1 MTSIQHPVLGRVEV
15 SARRGS
21 TRISVRWRRGVPY
34 CIVPVG
40 TPESVVRDALD
51 RLAPRVMARKPVKL
65 FSVGEDI
72 VLPGITFS
80 LRGQSHAPSRLL
92 VTMRG
97 DVAYIEVGSAI
108 EIDSDATQRL
118 ISAAMRRIARVNADR
133 LLLPRAAMLAKM
145 VGAVP
150 ASWHI
155 MDGARTLG
163 KCMASRAI
171 HISYMC
177 VFLPQ
182 HLRDYIVMHELAHL
196 AEMNHG
202 PKFHALC
209 DRYCGGHERQLAAEL
224 RTYRWPVLR

>member
-1 MTSIQHPVLGRVEV
+1 MTTIQHPLLGRVEV

-34 CIVPVG
+34 CIVPPG
-40 TPESVVRDALD
+40 MPESMILDALD
-51 RLAPRVMARKPVKL
+51 RLAPRVMARKPVNM
-65 FSVGEDI
+65 FSIGDDI

-80 LRGQSHAPSRLL
+80 LRSQSHAPSRLL

-97 DVAYIEVGSAI
+97 DVAYIEIGTGIDA
-108 EIDSDATQRL
+108 DSDAAQRL
-118 ISAAMRRIARVNADR
+118 ISAAMRRIARINAER
-133 LLLPRAAMLAKM
+133 LLLPRAAMLASG

-202 PKFHALC
+202 PRFHALC
-209 DRYCGGHERQLAAEL
+209 NRYCGGRERQLASEL
-224 RTYRWPVLR
+224 KAYRWPVLR

>member
-15 SARRGS
+15 SPRRGS

-34 CIVPVG
+34 CIVPQG
-40 TPESVVRDALD
+40 TPARVIRDALD
-51 RLAPRVMARKPVKL
+51 RLAPRVMARKQANM
-65 FSVGEDI
+65 FSTGDDI

-80 LRGQSHAPSRLL
+80 LRSQSHAPSRLL

-97 DVAYIEVGSAI
+97 DVAYIEIGS
-108 EIDSDATQRL
+108 EIGTDSEGAQRL
-118 ISAAMRRIARVNADR
+118 ISTAMRRIARANADR
-133 LLLPRAAMLAKM
+133 LLLPRAAELAAR
-145 VGAVP
+145 VGAMP

-196 AEMNHG
+196 TEMNHG
-202 PKFHALC
+202 PRFHALC
-209 DRYCGGHERQLAAEL
+209 DRYCGGKERQLAAEL
-224 RTYRWPVLR
+224 RSYRWPVLR

>member
-1 MTSIQHPVLGRVEV
+1 MTTIQHPLLGRVEV

-34 CIVPVG
+34 CIVPPG
-40 TPESVVRDALD
+40 MPESMILDALD
-51 RLAPRVMARKPVKL
+51 RLAPRVMARKPVNM
-65 FSVGEDI
+65 FSIGDDI
-72 VLPGITFS
+72 ALPGITFS
-80 LRGQSHAPSRLL
+80 LRSQSHAPSRLL
-92 VTMRG
+92 VTMRD
-97 DVAYIEVGSAI
+97 DVAYIEIGTGIDA
-108 EIDSDATQRL
+108 DSDAAQRL
-118 ISAAMRRIARVNADR
+118 ISAAMRRIARINAER
-133 LLLPRAAMLAKM
+133 LLLPRAAMLASG

-202 PKFHALC
+202 PRFHALC
-209 DRYCGGHERQLAAEL
+209 NRYCGGRERQLASEL
-224 RTYRWPVLR
+224 KAYRWPVLR

>member
-1 MTSIQHPVLGRVEV
+1 MTTIQHPLLGRVEV

-34 CIVPVG
+34 CIVPPG
-40 TPESVVRDALD
+40 MPESMILDALD
-51 RLAPRVMARKPVKL
+51 RLAPRVMARKPVNM
-65 FSVGEDI
+65 FSIGDDI
-72 VLPGITFS
+72 ALPGITFS
-80 LRGQSHAPSRLL
+80 LRSQSHAPSRLL
-92 VTMRG
+92 VTMRD
-97 DVAYIEVGSAI
+97 DVAYIEIGTGIDA
-108 EIDSDATQRL
+108 DSDAAQRL
-118 ISAAMRRIARVNADR
+118 ISAAMRRIARINAER
-133 LLLPRAAMLAKM
+133 LLLPRAAMLAAGA
-145 VGAVP
+145 GAVP

-202 PKFHALC
+202 PRFHALC
-209 DRYCGGHERQLAAEL
+209 DRYCGGRERQLASEL
-224 RTYRWPVLR
+224 KAYRWPVLR